1 MKGSYEDYKEQKE
14 VIKPSRLKIGEEI
27 RIIAPSSYP
36 EIIPLSQSAEE
47 ITKLGYRVTYGI
59 NVKKLNQDNY
69 HSANPELRA
78 KELMDAFTDDNV
90 KAIFCARGGHGARQT
105 LPFLD
110 FDVIREHPKIFMG
123 YSDITNLHMAIN
135 KLSGLVTFHG
145 PMPDTDTEEFRGE
158 KLEIMFRIF
167 RGELSDLKPYIKRL
181 VKYVVEGSAQGR
193 SMGTNMSVFSSLTGT
208 PYMPEFNG
216 KVLFCEDT
224 NERSVDIERYLDIM
238 TLNGTINQLSGF
250 VFGEFKN
257 RSTSGEGKPSIE
269 DVIKE
274 YMVKN
279 AKPSLA
285 MAPFGH
291 GNEQMLIPLNLR
303 VRITESE
310 PYIEPMES
318 MVE

>member
-1 MKGSYEDYKEQKE
+1 MTGSSENYRERKE
-14 VIKPSRLKIGEEI
+14 VIKPARLNIGDEI

-36 EIIPLSQSAEE
+36 EIISLSQSVEE
-47 ITKLGYRVTYGI
+47 ITRIGYKVTYGI
-59 NVKKLNQDNY
+59 NVKKLNQETY

-78 KELMDAFTDDNV
+78 KELMDAFRDDKV
-90 KAIFCARGGHGARQT
+90 KAIFCARGGHGARQI

-110 FDVIREHPKIFMG
+110 FDVIRDNPKIFMG

-135 KLSGLVTFHG
+135 KISGLVTFHG

-158 KLEIMFRIF
+158 KLETMFKIF
-167 RGELSDLKPYIKRL
+167 RGKLSDLKPYIKRL

-208 PYMPEFNG
+208 PYMPEFTD

-238 TLNGTINQLSGF
+238 ILNGTINQLAGF

-269 DVIKE
+269 DVIRE
-274 YMVKN
+274 YMVKYS
-279 AKPSLA
+279 KPSLA

-291 GNEQMLIPLNLR
+291 GNEQMLIPLNLK
-303 VRITESE
+303 VKISESE

-318 MVE
+318 MVD

>member
-238 TLNGTINQLSGF
+238 TLNGTINQLAGF